1 MVERST
7 KKYREMLSDAIM
19 AADFAD
25 PPFQNLIPLPV
36 NSSRKSQ
43 RTVCKTIL
51 KLPKEQSAAPTMNPR
66 TLFSQA
72 SALRRAAPTLI
83 TPITLRTHITFPHPD
98 LDPSNGHTRFAVRA
112 FNNIPSLIH
121 AYAIVKAVESKLG
134 TSVLNIQ
141 MPKQQDS
148 LQPGPTIFIETLRPA
163 KLDKPL
169 LLEIP
174 SPQLSSESNFLGGPS
189 LSDVSRVLSEEPT
202 FNSTIDNSP
211 SGRKDAP
218 LQFRVEVQK
227 RKPRESGKA
236 RRTASFRSKQGGKDA
251 AEIVKALREFD
262 GGFFG
267 GFEGVAEK
275 FEAMLAN
282 HQAVKTQAKR
292 VPLKQEGIENE
303 EGKA

>member
-1 MVERST
+1 M
-7 KKYREMLSDAIM
+7 M

-25 PPFQNLIPLPV
+25 PPFQILIPLPV

-51 KLPKEQSAAPTMNPR
+51 KLPKEQSAAPTMNLR

-83 TPITLRTHITFPHPD
+83 TPITSRTHITFPHPD

-134 TSVLNIQ
+134 TSVLNVQ

-282 HQAVKTQAKR
+282 HQAVKTQAKK
-292 VPLKQEGIENE
+292 VPLKQEGMETE

>member
-1 MVERST
+1 M
-7 KKYREMLSDAIM
+7 
-19 AADFAD
+19 
-25 PPFQNLIPLPV
+25 
-36 NSSRKSQ
+36 
-43 RTVCKTIL
+43 
-51 KLPKEQSAAPTMNPR
+51 
-66 TLFSQA
+66 
-72 SALRRAAPTLI
+72 
-83 TPITLRTHITFPHPD
+83 
-98 LDPSNGHTRFAVRA
+98 
-112 FNNIPSLIH
+112 
-121 AYAIVKAVESKLG
+121 
-134 TSVLNIQ
+134 LNIQ

-163 KLDKPL
+163 QLDKPL

-189 LSDVSRVLSEEPT
+189 LSDVSHVLSEEPI

-236 RRTASFRSKQGGKDA
+236 RRTASFRPKQGGKDA
-251 AEIVKALREFD
+251 AEIVEVLKDFD

-275 FEAMLAN
+275 FEAMLTN
-282 HQAVKTQAKR
+282 HQGLKPQAKKA
-292 VPLKQEGIENE
+292 PLKEEGIETE
-303 EGKA
+303 AGKV